1 MGLRELIGVVSERA
15 PVIAGLALLGAL
27 LGTWT
32 RAPDALLNAF
42 AIVVGSLALLLW
54 AARRLQLQFKSKEG
68 LGFAR
73 NRDWI
78 AYELTGKGT
87 PRGYYP
93 LGALGLAAIL
103 LSGFQWLA
111 FAGFM
116 LVVVWGIVNCR
127 YPADHVAD
135 R

>member
-1 MGLRELIGVVSERA
+1 MGLRELIPVLSKRA
-15 PVIAGLALLGAL
+15 PVIAGLAMLGAL

-32 RAPDALLNAF
+32 RAPDALLSAF

-54 AARRLQLQFKSKEG
+54 AGRGRPLQLKSKEG

-78 AYELTGKGT
+78 TYELTGKGT

-93 LGALGLAAIL
+93 LGAIGLAAIL
-103 LSGFQWLA
+103 LSGFNWLA

-127 YPADHVAD
+127 YPADQVAH